1 VLVQTQAGWIVAMHN
16 TKLLTHNFNG
26 NTSNGLISGSKSFED
41 KHTIFQLSSHEIMCP
56 QNAYSNL
63 IADQTTNQP
72 TNDSNSSSFV
82 QLTNSTFYSGNKSFL
97 QQSQNT
103 DIFNAL
109 RYFLDQKD
117 INQNNPSMSKYNSEI
132 PFISQ
137 EEQDYLD
144 KQKINDILQQL
155 INSNNQN

>member
-1 VLVQTQAGWIVAMHN
+1 
-16 TKLLTHNFNG
+16 
-26 NTSNGLISGSKSFED
+26 
-41 KHTIFQLSSHEIMCP
+41 MCP